1 MRRIAALVLA
11 AFFLSGCGGGDQ
23 DAEDVL
29 AQTADKLEEIES
41 GTLGMRLVVTP
52 KGEDGETVG
61 FELRGP
67 FALQGPGEL
76 PVARIDYTQIRGPER
91 GKVTVVS
98 TGRKAYVE
106 VNDRAYELPP
116 EQAGQLRRAGKEL
129 KEGKGL
135 GELGLD
141 DWIKDPELSDGGV
154 VGGTETDRIDATLDV
169 AAAARDLVQL
179 GRSLGQGNLGRLSD
193 ADEQTIERA
202 TRSARLQVFT
212 GEEDRLLRR
221 LDIVVDLGFDV
232 PSNLRA
238 ALGSLVGARIDFE
251 LTVDDP
257 NRSVQVDE
265 PKDVLPYSEL
275 PGR

>member
-11 AFFLSGCGGGDQ
+11 VCFLSGCGGGDE

-41 GTLGMRLVVTP
+41 GMLGMRLVVTP

-76 PVARIDYTQIRGPER
+76 PVARIAYTQIRGSER
-91 GKVTVVS
+91 GTVTVVS

-106 VNDRAYELPP
+106 VNDQAYELPP
-116 EQAGQLRRAGKEL
+116 EQAEQLRQAGKEL

-141 DWIKDPELSDGGV
+141 DWIKDPELSD
-154 VGGTETDRIDATLDV
+154 
-169 AAAARDLVQL
+169 
-179 GRSLGQGNLGRLSD
+179 
-193 ADEQTIERA
+193 
-202 TRSARLQVFT
+202 
-212 GEEDRLLRR
+212 
-221 LDIVVDLGFDV
+221 
-232 PSNLRA
+232 
-238 ALGSLVGARIDFE
+238 
-251 LTVDDP
+251 
-257 NRSVQVDE
+257 
-265 PKDVLPYSEL
+265 
-275 PGR
+275 